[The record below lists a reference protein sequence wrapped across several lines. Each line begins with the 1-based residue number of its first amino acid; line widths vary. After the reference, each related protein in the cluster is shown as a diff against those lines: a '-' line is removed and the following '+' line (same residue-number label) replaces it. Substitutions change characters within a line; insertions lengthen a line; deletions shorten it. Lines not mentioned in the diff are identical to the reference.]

1 MPAAPGENC
10 STLALI
16 LRSECGRRAVELAQN
31 ALATDDQV
39 AAGQAAYSITWTIG
53 ARATF
58 NTAPRSC
65 KSL

>member
-16 LRSECGRRAVELAQN
+16 LRSECVRRAVELAQN
-31 ALATDDQV
+31 AVATDGQV